1 MWASRGSLRIR
12 CSVIYWLTGA
22 CIAWFTTMLGCCGA
36 ITKNKIMLIVV
47 CTTPTSAGCN
57 LHCASLEAYICYDY
71 WSLFRIVLTAT
82 FMYQGTFC
90 NCYKCN
96 DCIVL
101 RGCFFC
107 GSTYAQWLL
116 CIVSVFAV
124 LMYNDCCV
132 SCLCLQYLCAMI
144 AVFLF
149 MIIGS
154 ILCIVYRTQVSASV
168 GNARPLVNLL

>member
-47 CTTPTSAGCN
+47 STTPTSAGCN

-101 RGCFFC
+101 RGCFFF
-107 GSTYAQWLL
+107 
-116 CIVSVFAV
+116 VAV
-124 LMYNDCCV
+124 LMRNDCCLPLHDHRLN
-132 SCLCLQYLCAMI
+132 SLHRLQNASKCLCGKYTTSCQFTLKITSKL
-144 AVFLF
+144 
-149 MIIGS
+149 
-154 ILCIVYRTQVSASV
+154 
-168 GNARPLVNLL
+168 